1 MRIRTYRS
9 SDAPVLAHIYQLAAQ
24 ADHTAAGSVADFEA
38 WLSEPALEAEHN
50 VFVVT
55 DDESDLNQWG
65 QGETLEGIEGEII
78 GYTVLQLQQ
87 RPQAYHFRCQGAVH
101 PQQRCRNA
109 GRSLLIC
116 ALNRARI
123 WASEFEFE
131 AEQEGIPIYFE
142 ALLPL
147 SDPAA
152 AHLAARCE
160 MTATEDLVAG
170 GMRLYRREE
179 L

>member
-9 SDAPVLAHIYQLAAQ
+9 SDTLALAHIRQLAAQ
-24 ADHTAAGSVADFEA
+24 ADSTEARSGADFEA
-38 WLSEPALEAEHN
+38 WLSEPALEAEFN

-55 DDESDLNQWG
+55 DDDSESNQWG
-65 QGETLEGIEGEII
+65 QSETLEGIEGEIV

-87 RPQAYHFRCQGAVH
+87 RPQSYHFRCEGAVL
-101 PQQRCRNA
+101 PQQRRRNA

-123 WASEFEFE
+123 WASEFELE
-131 AEQEGIPIYFE
+131 AEQEGVPIYFE

-147 SDPAA
+147 SDPVAA
-152 AHLAARCE
+152 RLAAKCE
-160 MTATEDLVAG
+160 MTATEEAVAG